1 VFVGRVTLSVGV
13 TAGNGEPVKAEAL
26 LKVADDAL
34 LRAKRAGRDRVV
46 LA

>member
-1 VFVGRVTLSVGV
+1 MVVPVTLSVGV
-13 TAGNGEPVKAEAL
+13 TATGAGPVPAEAL

-34 LRAKRAGRDRVV
+34 LKAKRDGRDRVV